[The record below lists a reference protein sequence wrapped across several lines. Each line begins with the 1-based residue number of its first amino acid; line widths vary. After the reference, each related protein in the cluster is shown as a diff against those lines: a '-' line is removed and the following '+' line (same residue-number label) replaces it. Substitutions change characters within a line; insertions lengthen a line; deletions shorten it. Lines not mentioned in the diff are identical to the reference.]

1 MDAALLLIAAN
12 MDCPQPQTSEHLV
25 ALEIVKL
32 DHIIILQNKVDIIFK
47 DEERALE
54 NYKQIKD
61 FIKSTRCENAPIIPI
76 SAQLRYNIDAVCQ
89 SLNNIPIPK
98 RSLQVPPKM
107 IIIRSFDVNKP
118 GCKIDDL
125 VGGVVGGSI
134 LEGVISIGM
143 EIEIRPGQLWKD
155 ENGNIKCTPIRS
167 RVVSLLAEN
176 NELLYAVPGGLI
188 GVGLLVDP
196 SITRNDK
203 LVGSVLGAPGSLP
216 DIFVEVDVKFYLMR
230 KLLGVKN
237 EGTSKQVKIQKLTEG
252 ETLKFNVGS
261 TETPG
266 QVVSI
271 KEDIVKIKFT
281 APICTTI
288 GEKVAFSRR
297 IEKSFRLIGWG
308 EIIVGKKLL

>member
-1 MDAALLLIAAN
+1 MLTGAAVMDAALLLIAAN

-32 DHIIILQNKVDIIFK
+32 DNIIILQNKVDIIFR
-47 DEERALE
+47 DEEKAIE

-98 RSLQVPPKM
+98 RNLQVPPKM

-134 LEGVISIGM
+134 LEGVISVGM
-143 EIEIRPGQLWKD
+143 EVEIRPGQLWKD
-155 ENGNIKCTPIRS
+155 SNGNIKCTPIRS

-203 LVGSVLGAPGSLP
+203 LVGSVLGAPDALP
-216 DIFVEVDVKFYLMR
+216 DIFV
-230 KLLGVKN
+230 
-237 EGTSKQVKIQKLTEG
+237 
-252 ETLKFNVGS
+252 
-261 TETPG
+261 
-266 QVVSI
+266 
-271 KEDIVKIKFT
+271 
-281 APICTTI
+281 
-288 GEKVAFSRR
+288 
-297 IEKSFRLIGWG
+297 
-308 EIIVGKKLL
+308 

>member
-1 MDAALLLIAAN
+1 MLSTMLTGAAVMDAALLLIAGN

-32 DHIIILQNKVDIIFK
+32 DHVIILQNKVDIIFK
-47 DEERALE
+47 DEERAIE
-54 NYKQIKD
+54 NYKQIKE
-61 FIKSTRCENAPIIPI
+61 FIKDTRCMNAPIIPI
-76 SAQLRYNIDAVCQ
+76 SAQLQYNIDAVCQ
-89 SLNNIPIPK
+89 SIHDIPMPL
-98 RSLQVPPKM
+98 RNLQVPPKM

-118 GCKIDDL
+118 GFKSEDL

-134 LEGVISIGM
+134 LEGIISVGM

-203 LVGSVLGAPGSLP
+203 LIGSVLGAPGCLP
-216 DIFVEVDVKFYLMR
+216 DIYIEVDVKFYLLR
-230 KLLGVKN
+230 KLLGVKS
-237 EGTSKQVKIQKLTEG
+237 EGANKQLKIQRLTEG

-261 TETPG
+261 TDTPG
-266 QVVSI
+266 QVLSI
-271 KEDIVKIKFT
+271 KDV
-281 APICTTI
+281 TTI
-288 GEKVAFSRR
+288 LFRR
-297 IEKSFRLIGWG
+297 L
-308 EIIVGKKLL
+308 